1 MENVSLL
8 DLVSIALILFLGI
21 KGVLRGFVKEV
32 FGLIGIIGGIFI
44 ASKYAQVAGEYAD
57 VTFLNLQNKA
67 SIYLVG
73 FISVLIIFWAIA
85 TFIGMLLG
93 KLVNSSGLGIVDKI
107 LGFIVG
113 GAKVFLI
120 FSVIIYV
127 LTNIAIFK
135 GTLNSMFEGSMMFPI
150 FKEVGSKIVQLDP
163 SQLAQEATIKTS
175 DDITEDI
182 NETVDTN
189 ETDK

>member
-21 KGVLRGFVKEV
+21 KGILRGFVKEV

-57 VTFLNLQNKA
+57 ANFLNLQNKA
-67 SIYLVG
+67 SIYLIG
-73 FISVLIIFWAIA
+73 FIAVLILFWIIA
-85 TFIGMLLG
+85 TFVGSMLG

-113 GAKVFLI
+113 GAKIFLI

-127 LTNIAIFK
+127 LSSIGIFRSS
-135 GTLNSMFEGSMMFPI
+135 LNSIFEGSMMYPI
-150 FKEVGSKIVQLDP
+150 FKEVGSKIVQIDP
-163 SQLAQEATIKTS
+163 SQLNEKAVEK
-175 DDITEDI
+175 I
-182 NETVDTN
+182 NVQSE
-189 ETDK
+189 

>member
-21 KGVLRGFVKEV
+21 KGILRGFVKEV
-32 FGLIGIIGGIFI
+32 FGLIGIIGGIFV

-57 VTFLNLQNKA
+57 ANFLNLQNKA
-67 SIYLVG
+67 SVYLIG
-73 FISVLIIFWAIA
+73 FIAVLILFWIVA
-85 TFIGMLLG
+85 TFVGSMLG

-113 GAKVFLI
+113 GAKIFLI

-127 LTNIAIFK
+127 LSSIGIFK
-135 GTLNSMFEGSMMFPI
+135 SSLDSIFEGSMMYPI
-150 FKEVGSKIVQLDP
+150 FKEMGSKIVQIDP
-163 SQLAQEATIKTS
+163 TQLSEQAGDKINAISS
-175 DDITEDI
+175 D
-182 NETVDTN
+182 
-189 ETDK
+189 

>member
-21 KGVLRGFVKEV
+21 KGILRGFVKEV

-44 ASKYAQVAGEYAD
+44 ASKYAQLAGEYAD
-57 VTFLNLQNKA
+57 ANFLTLQNKS
-67 SIYLVG
+67 SIYLIG
-73 FISVLIIFWAIA
+73 FIAVFILFWIVA
-85 TFIGMLLG
+85 TFAGSILG

-113 GAKVFLI
+113 GAKIFLI

-127 LTNIAIFK
+127 LSSIGIFK
-135 GTLNSMFEGSMMFPI
+135 SSLNSIFEGSIMYPI
-150 FKEVGSKIVQLDP
+150 FKEMGSKIVQIDP
-163 SQLAQEATIKTS
+163 SQLNEKAVEK
-175 DDITEDI
+175 I
-182 NETVDTN
+182 NIQSE
-189 ETDK
+189 

>member
-8 DLVSIALILFLGI
+8 DLVSISLILFLGI

-32 FGLIGIIGGIFI
+32 FGLIGIIGGIFV
-44 ASKYAQVAGEYAD
+44 ASKYAQVAGEFAD

-93 KLVNSSGLGIVDKI
+93 KLINSSGLGIVDKI

-113 GAKVFLI
+113 GAKIFLI

-127 LTNIAIFK
+127 LTNIAIFR
-135 GTLNSMFEGSMMFPI
+135 GTLNSMFEGSIMFPI

-163 SQLAQEATIKTS
+163 NQLAQEATIKS
-175 DDITEDI
+175 SEDI

-189 ETDK
+189 ETDR

>member
-8 DLVSIALILFLGI
+8 DLVSISLILFLGI
-21 KGVLRGFVKEV
+21 KGILRGFVKEV

-44 ASKYAQVAGEYAD
+44 ASKYAQAAGEYVDAS
-57 VTFLNLQNKA
+57 FLSLQNKA
-67 SIYLVG
+67 SVYLIG
-73 FISVLIIFWAIA
+73 FIVVLILFWAIA

-113 GAKVFLI
+113 GAKIFLI

-127 LTNIAIFK
+127 LSSIGIFK
-135 GTLNSMFEGSMMFPI
+135 SSLNSIFEGSMMYPI
-150 FKEVGSKIVQLDP
+150 FKDVGSKIVQLDP
-163 SQLAQEATIKTS
+163 SQLNQEAGITIEK
-175 DDITEDI
+175 
-182 NETVDTN
+182 ETPQN
-189 ETDK
+189 

>member
-32 FGLIGIIGGIFI
+32 FGLIGLIGGIYV
-44 ASKYAQVAGEYAD
+44 ASKYAQVAGEFAD
-57 VTFLNLQNKA
+57 TTFLNLQNKA
-67 SIYLVG
+67 SIYLIG
-73 FISVLIIFWAIA
+73 FISVLIIFWAA
-85 TFIGMLLG
+85 ASFIGFLLG

-120 FSVIIYV
+120 FSVIVYV
-127 LTNIAIFK
+127 LSSIGIVK
-135 GTLNSMFEGSMMFPI
+135 GTINSMFEGSIMYPI
-150 FKEVGSKIVQLDP
+150 FKDVGSKIVQLDP
-163 SQLAQEATIKTS
+163 NQIEQEPNIKVY
-175 DDITEDI
+175 DANGTE
-182 NETVDTN
+182 
-189 ETDK
+189 